1 MWNEA
6 AGRTWIVQ
14 CFLEWPQKVG
24 LFFFSIK
31 KVETEIK
38 GQFDIVFLLPPRW
51 MDEWMD
57 R

>member
-1 MWNEA
+1 MA
-6 AGRTWIVQ
+6 TKGGIV
-14 CFLEWPQKVG
+14 
-24 LFFFSIK
+24 FFSIK
-31 KVETEIK
+31 KVETKID